1 MLSIQ
6 NQWCFELC
14 NWTCRWTFHKW
25 FRARALWSLH
35 KIQFEVVFPWD
46 CPCWPQCWYNA
57 FFNIIMLS
65 NTHNKPYYLYR
76 CQKIYAICVQT
87 LKRSNP
93 ILKSFKES
101 IQKLRFATTLTGS
114 KQFNFDLLEDWFL
127 TYFDLFPNF
136 NIDIGLQSS
145 VGKHSQY

>member
-93 ILKSFKES
+93 ILRSFRES

-127 TYFDLFPNF
+127 RNLLWPFHQFQHWYSTSKFCW
-136 NIDIGLQSS
+136 
-145 VGKHSQY
+145 

>member
-1 MLSIQ
+1 MNFPQVISSMSIVITTQNPVWSSISLRLS
-6 NQWCFELC
+6 LL
-14 NWTCRWTFHKW
+14 
-25 FRARALWSLH
+25 AS
-35 KIQFEVVFPWD
+35 
-46 CPCWPQCWYNA
+46 PQCWYNA
-57 FFNIIMLS
+57 FFSIIMLS

-93 ILKSFKES
+93 ILRSFRES

-127 TYFDLFPNF
+127 TYFDLFTNF
-136 NIDIGLQSS
+136 NIDIGLQNS
-145 VGKHSQY
+145 VGKYSH